1 MATSNSALPYS
12 LYQNNNQTSSYYKKW
27 YARARHL
34 KTLTFEEFIKHIA
47 AHGSSFTRAEVAG
60 VMYKMQDCL
69 IELLSSGVKI
79 DFGDLGTFYL
89 SITSSPAESIEE
101 FNVTENIKGVHLRF
115 APSRKDI
122 NNLTSPELM
131 KTTRFINVQSLV
143 TDKERSAYN
152 EAVKSDEEGGV

>member
-1 MATSNSALPYS
+1 MAVSSSALPYS
-12 LYQNNNQTSSYYKKW
+12 LYQNNQESSTHYKKW

-47 AHGSSFTRAEVAG
+47 AHGSNFTRAEVAG

-69 IELLSSGVKI
+69 IELIASGYKV

-89 SITSSPAESIEE
+89 SISSKPAESIDN
-101 FNVTENIKGVHLRF
+101 FNVTENIVGVHLRF

-131 KTTRFINVQSLV
+131 KTTRFINIQSLI
-143 TDKERSAYN
+143 TEKERTAYN
-152 EAVKSDEEGGV
+152 DGIKADEEGGV